1 MIQLNTNRK
10 QTQSYREQTCGD
22 QREDLGVVEGQTGSS
37 GLADANYY
45 IQGR

>member
-1 MIQLNTNRK
+1 MNTNRK

-22 QREDLGVVEGQTGSS
+22 QREDLGVVEGQTESS